1 MAINYNNNSIY
12 GNTNLPYNTNNQM
25 AKVFNQQDLIDAGAA
40 KKGMLGFSL
49 NDKGKALE
57 KFRENATK
65 MNNPT
70 GTFQEYKGLGVQSQF
85 DRLLQNKQKNEMN
98 NKEFIQEQIN
108 KGWLQNNPSDF
119 NNQGNLNDLDARL
132 TPGEEYLN
140 RNPNLTASANN
151 IGRDFT
157 YDRKPTTMETFQSIF
172 QNADTGRYNT
182 NPNTFDYGNMNSI
195 PSSRGGQ
202 NYGIPSA
209 PQNLKEEEIFNPT
222 QYSALNDIENRNKG
236 VPQDSRFSGIMK
248 NAARGPLFQ
257 GGANLGAMLSGGNP
271 LFALAGGI
279 GSQFLN
285 LDNRPSNLDY
295 SYVNQPGGISLND
308 NKIQDP
314 DNILSGLNFA
324 SGYGSNN
331 LGTMYENFI
340 SKMDE
345 REEESK
351 AKGRTLTAKQ
361 IGKRQVAKNRLEDYL
376 YGGAMIPGTD
386 MTRNQF
392 ANDYNKGIG
401 QFATPDYDKLM
412 AQDQQRFEETGT
424 GYQGGENTASAQE
437 TGNYDDTYDPGYA
450 D

>member
-25 AKVFNQQDLIDAGAA
+25 AKVNAADITSSKMRGFKNQNYEDFKEQQNLFGGTEVTPYEFQGLKDGSI
-40 KKGMLGFSL
+40 
-49 NDKGKALE
+49 
-57 KFRENATK
+57 TK
-65 MNNPT
+65 P
-70 GTFQEYKGLGVQSQF
+70 GSYSKPQ
-85 DRLLQNKQKNEMN
+85 
-98 NKEFIQEQIN
+98 
-108 KGWLQNNPSDF
+108 
-119 NNQGNLNDLDARL
+119 ARL
-132 TPGEEYLN
+132 SNEEYLN

-151 IGRDFT
+151 IGRDFK

-182 NPNTFDYGNMNSI
+182 NPNTFDYRNMNSI
-195 PSSRGGQ
+195 PSSRGSGQ